1 MNEDPNPEINGPS
14 PEINMSQIRFGGG
27 IAGLIFT
34 LGSMAIFLLGV
45 PVLWYFFALAVALGL
60 GFAVVFRFAH
70 R

>member
-1 MNEDPNPEINGPS
+1 
-14 PEINMSQIRFGGG
+14 MSQIRFGGG

-45 PVLWYFFALAVALGL
+45 PVLWYFFALALALGI
-60 GFAVVFRFAH
+60 GFAVIFRFAY

>member
-1 MNEDPNPEINGPS
+1 
-14 PEINMSQIRFGGG
+14 MSQIRFGGG

-45 PVLWYFFALAVALGL
+45 PVLWYFFALACALGV
-60 GFAVVFRFAH
+60 GFAVVLHFAH

>member
-1 MNEDPNPEINGPS
+1 MNDQKPS

-45 PVLWYFFALAVALGL
+45 PGLWYFFALALTLGV
-60 GFAVVFRFAH
+60 GFAVLLHFA
-70 R
+70 RR